1 MKILVTGAQGFVG
14 RHVVAHLQACGHEV
28 VRVVR
33 NPAQGCIAVGDMAR
47 FQGWDALLEG
57 VECVMHLAARAHQ
70 IKDRAEDPYAAFYAA
85 NVTATQHLVDACV
98 RVGVPHFIYLSTVA
112 VCGYDSS
119 DAPYDASSYAP
130 YNPYSSTKAQ
140 AEALVKSCGI
150 PATIMRI
157 PIVYG
162 AGVRANFLSLMRY
175 VDRGVPLPFG
185 QVCNQRSV
193 LYVGNLAHALEQCA
207 RTPAVHGAT
216 LMIADSAPLSSK
228 ELVGMIADALGTK
241 ARLVPMP
248 PMWVR
253 AITGLCGKEMIY
265 HKLYGSLH
273 MDCTPSYEVL
283 DWMPPYITQQGL
295 RETVAWFRTMP

>member
-1 MKILVTGAQGFVG
+1 MKILVTGATGFVG
-14 RHVVAHLQACGHEV
+14 QHVVTHLEACGHEV
-28 VRVVR
+28 VRIAR
-33 NPAQGCIAVGDMAR
+33 DATDGCIAVGDMAH
-47 FQGWDALLEG
+47 FHGWDALLEG

-70 IKDRAEDPYAAFYAA
+70 VKDRAHDPQAAFYAA

-130 YNPYSSTKAQ
+130 YNPYSSTKAH
-140 AEALVKSCGI
+140 AEALVRSCGI

-162 AGVRANFLSLMRY
+162 AGVRANFLSLMRC
-175 VDRGVPLPFG
+175 VARGIPLPFG
-185 QVCNQRSV
+185 CVRNQRSV
-193 LYVGNLAHALEQCA
+193 LYVGNLASALEQCA
-207 RTPAVHGAT
+207 RTPAVRGAT
-216 LMIADSAPLSSK
+216 LMIADSTPLSSK
-228 ELVGMIADALGTK
+228 ELVCMIAEALGTK
-241 ARLVPMP
+241 ARLVPIS

-273 MDCTPSYEVL
+273 MDCAPSYDVL
-283 DWMPPYITQQGL
+283 DWMPPYTTQQGL
-295 RETVAWFRTMP
+295 RATVEYGTLNL